1 VQCETF
7 LLNFSDWICMPSIP
21 KPTRLS
27 GLDPL
32 QQSKLRESSDN
43 EIATRGLEQAG
54 PFKVSRLTALGI
66 LLVSIVYFSDIF
78 LKASHKCF
86 WFDELFAVY
95 LCRLPTFTSTW
106 SAVMHGADFNP
117 PLFYLLTRG
126 AERLFGEG
134 LIATRL
140 PEMVGFWLFCMCLFL
155 FVSRRA
161 GAISGFI
168 AGAFPFFTLAK
179 YYANEARAHGIVLGW
194 CGLALLCWQRNAE
207 GRARYFWLAGFGL
220 SIAGALLTHVYAV
233 YLVVPF
239 AAVEIYNLI
248 DKKRPNWG
256 NLAVMAFAFVFVTIA
271 VYIPLF
277 RAYRTNMPATFQA
290 PASFDAVQNFLTNA
304 IGPAAKLLL
313 FLILILAANAMRK
326 NQYAHPTAAMPPQEM
341 VLAAG
346 FVCIPLIGL
355 IGCIVSHGPFL
366 DRYFLTSIAGYAI
379 FAGFASSRWFPGAWT
394 AKAVALC
401 MFLMM
406 LLDLRSAIS
415 LETGHPKVLFEPSSG
430 FRLTTTPSK
439 PMQLYD
445 TLSTD
450 NNGLDILV
458 LSSLDYLYFFTYAPP
473 SIVSHLYF
481 GAATSDMFYS
491 AYDRLAKGARIDLKI
506 TPFDPFLA
514 AHHRF
519 LLYESGRA
527 SIDAVQ
533 AIARAGYH
541 VKSARA
547 DVSGILYEYE
557 K

>member
-1 VQCETF
+1 
-7 LLNFSDWICMPSIP
+7 
-21 KPTRLS
+21 
-27 GLDPL
+27 
-32 QQSKLRESSDN
+32 
-43 EIATRGLEQAG
+43 
-54 PFKVSRLTALGI
+54 
-66 LLVSIVYFSDIF
+66 
-78 LKASHKCF
+78 
-86 WFDELFAVY
+86 
-95 LCRLPTFTSTW
+95 
-106 SAVMHGADFNP
+106 
-117 PLFYLLTRG
+117 
-126 AERLFGEG
+126 
-134 LIATRL
+134 
-140 PEMVGFWLFCMCLFL
+140 
-155 FVSRRA
+155 
-161 GAISGFI
+161 
-168 AGAFPFFTLAK
+168 
-179 YYANEARAHGIVLGW
+179 
-194 CGLALLCWQRNAE
+194 
-207 GRARYFWLAGFGL
+207 
-220 SIAGALLTHVYAV
+220 
-233 YLVVPF
+233 
-239 AAVEIYNLI
+239 
-248 DKKRPNWG
+248 
-256 NLAVMAFAFVFVTIA
+256 
-271 VYIPLF
+271 
-277 RAYRTNMPATFQA
+277 
-290 PASFDAVQNFLTNA
+290 
-304 IGPAAKLLL
+304 
-313 FLILILAANAMRK
+313 
-326 NQYAHPTAAMPPQEM
+326 M

-355 IGCIVSHGPFL
+355 IGCIISHGPFL

>member
-1 VQCETF
+1 
-7 LLNFSDWICMPSIP
+7 MPIIP
-21 KPTRLS
+21 EPTRLS
-27 GLDPL
+27 GLDPI
-32 QQSKLRESSDN
+32 QQAKLSESADN
-43 EIATRGLEQAG
+43 KIATARGLEQAG
-54 PFKVSRLTALGI
+54 PFNVGWRTALGI
-66 LLVSIVYFSDIF
+66 VLVSSVYFTDIF

-86 WFDELFAVY
+86 WFDELFSVY
-95 LCRLPTFTSTW
+95 LCRLPTFTGTW

-140 PEMVGFWLFCMCLFL
+140 PEMVGFWLFCICLFL

-179 YYANEARAHGIVLGW
+179 YYANEARASGIVLGW

-220 SIAGALLTHVYAV
+220 SLLGALLTHVYAV
-233 YLVVPF
+233 YLLVPF
-239 AAVEIYNLI
+239 AIVEIYNLI

-256 NLAVMAFAFVFVTIA
+256 NLAVMASAFVSITIA

-277 RAYRTNMPATFQA
+277 RAYQTNMPAAFM
-290 PASFDAVQNFLTNA
+290 PASYDSVQNFLTNA
-304 IGPAAKLLL
+304 IGPAAKILL
-313 FLILILAANAMRK
+313 FLILILAANGMRK
-326 NQYAHPTAAMPPQEM
+326 NQHVHPTAAMPPKEM

-355 IGCIVSHGPFL
+355 IGCRISHGPFL
-366 DRYFLTSIAGYAI
+366 DRYFLASIAGYAI
-379 FAGFASSRWFPGAWT
+379 FAGFASSRWLPSPWI

-401 MFLMM
+401 MFLLM

-415 LETGHPKVLFEPSSG
+415 LETGHAKMLFEPSSG
-430 FRLTTTPSK
+430 FRLTTTPSE
-439 PMQLYD
+439 PMQLYH

-481 GAATSDMFYS
+481 GAPTSDVFYS

-514 AHHRF
+514 AHRRF

-533 AIARAGYH
+533 AIARAGYR